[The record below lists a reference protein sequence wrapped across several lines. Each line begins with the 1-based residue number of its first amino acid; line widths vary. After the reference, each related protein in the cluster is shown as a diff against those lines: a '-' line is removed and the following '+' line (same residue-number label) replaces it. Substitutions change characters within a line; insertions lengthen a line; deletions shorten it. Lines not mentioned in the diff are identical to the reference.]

1 MSSSQSKDLQIKT
14 NTKRLDKKSKS
25 AYAEY
30 ISQNREEIM
39 KNYIL
44 FFFCFLLMFF
54 ILFIK
59 DARGKEP
66 VLSSV
71 RWGDD
76 IRIGDWDSVNA
87 VVFDVDYS
95 TGNLFAALNSTYDG
109 TDVLTV
115 HVSTDTGRSWSEITA
130 VGWDADDIDAAV
142 FKDHFYVAHVT
153 GSAVFIERY
162 NNSDGSSDNSYG
174 YRSVLNEGIGVRE
187 IALVSTE
194 DFSPPARL
202 YCFAITDDDS
212 LRCRLSDTFVTSWS
226 TFNTGIGN
234 ASRGLDAC
242 CSERASSDSVWC
254 SYIGTNDSIYIGSG
268 GTVWNSYGP
277 LTDVGWPISGF
288 SSTSIAAYGDTVMVL
303 YPYVFSEFGCIVK
316 SCVSYDG
323 GSNWEYEG
331 NVYASSLTMGVGDIT
346 ARKGDGFG
354 VVIADYNYAIYT
366 HRDYPAG
373 EWSDTVHFT
382 NPGMTAYR
390 IKPSIEC
397 IATNSYGI
405 AYVDYPTMGAWFDI
419 SQWPESGIREETSGE
434 ILLDVSPLL
443 FNTQTSMEYILPG
456 KQNISL
462 DVYNILG
469 NHIKTL
475 VSGEVPAGS
484 YSASWDGRDDS
495 GVPVASGVYLCV
507 LKTGGEQSMSR
518 RLMLIR

>member
-1 MSSSQSKDLQIKT
+1 MKKYFLSIICFFLMIFILSSVE
-14 NTKRLDKKSKS
+14 
-25 AYAEY
+25 A
-30 ISQNREEIM
+30 REE
-39 KNYIL
+39 KH
-44 FFFCFLLMFF
+44 
-54 ILFIK
+54 
-59 DARGKEP
+59 

-87 VVFDVDYS
+87 VAFDVDYS

-142 FKDHFYVAHVT
+142 FNDHFYVAHVT

-162 NNSDGSSDNSYG
+162 NTSDGSSDNPYG
-174 YRSVLNEGIGVRE
+174 YRSVLNEGVNVRE

-194 DFSPPARL
+194 DLSLPTGL

-212 LRCRLSDTFVTSWS
+212 LRCRYSDTSVTSWS

-242 CSERASSDSVWC
+242 CNEEYSSESVWC
-254 SYIGTNDSIYIGSG
+254 SYIGVNDSVYIGSAG
-268 GTVWNSYGP
+268 ATWSSYGP
-277 LTDVGWPISGF
+277 LTDAAWSISGF
-288 SSTSIAAYGDTVMVL
+288 SSTYIAAYRDTVMVL
-303 YPYVFSEFGCIVK
+303 YPYVNTEFGCAVN

-323 GSNWEYEG
+323 GSNWDYEG
-331 NVYASSLTMGVGDIT
+331 FVFYSGLTMGAGDIT

-354 VVIADYNYAIYT
+354 VVIADLNYAVYK

-373 EWSDTVHFT
+373 EWSDTVHFS
-382 NPGMTAYR
+382 NPGSTAYS
-390 IKPSIEC
+390 IDPSIER

-419 SQWPESGIREETSGE
+419 SQWPQSGVEVENPGK

-443 FNTQTSMEYILPG
+443 FSTQASIEYILPA

-462 DVYNILG
+462 DIYNILG
-469 NHIKTL
+469 SRVKNI
-475 VSGEVPAGS
+475 VSGEVSAGS
-484 YSASWDGRDDS
+484 YSASWDGKDNL
-495 GVPVASGVYLCV
+495 GKPVASGVYLCV
-507 LKTGGEQSMSR
+507 LKTEGERSTSKR
-518 RLMLIR
+518 VMLVR

>member
-1 MSSSQSKDLQIKT
+1 
-14 NTKRLDKKSKS
+14 
-25 AYAEY
+25 
-30 ISQNREEIM
+30 M

-288 SSTSIAAYGDTVMVL
+288 SSTSIAAY
-303 YPYVFSEFGCIVK
+303 
-316 SCVSYDG
+316 
-323 GSNWEYEG
+323 
-331 NVYASSLTMGVGDIT
+331 DIT